1 MENNQIENDRYS
13 YGYPYQGYAPY
24 GYPQQYY
31 QAPQYTQ
38 YQYPYGQ
45 QYPYQYQQM
54 QQNQDGVSELLPYI
68 FTHHREMELTS
79 QQLNA
84 ALTKAINGEHNA
96 IVCYEQL
103 AQIAPND
110 QIKNK
115 ILEIRK
121 DEIRHYNA
129 FLNFYQDIFGQQ
141 PNVSQVNNCPNQYRA
156 GVESA
161 FIDEQVTVDEYLSV
175 ADRISQYPDLKA
187 TFERAAKDEQN
198 HAVWFLYFLNQ

>member
-1 MENNQIENDRYS
+1 
-13 YGYPYQGYAPY
+13 
-24 GYPQQYY
+24 
-31 QAPQYTQ
+31 
-38 YQYPYGQ
+38 
-45 QYPYQYQQM
+45 
-54 QQNQDGVSELLPYI
+54 
-68 FTHHREMELTS
+68 MELTS

-115 ILEIRK
+115 ILEIRQ

-161 FIDEQVTVDEYLSV
+161 FMDEQATVDEYLSV